1 MMDLVLL
8 LRGQWFSHHILPLVL
23 KPSKPNYRALFKEPA
38 AVFCWLTTGSTPRVT
53 VSLIHWLSPVHF
65 QVLRELRSLRL
76 LRRRR
81 LTLPVNIQ
89 IKGFNYCSLLA
100 RGGKRIKIKSSAVRS
115 YSTVGSIV
123 LGCCLGEA
131 GTACLYKPVGCN
143 LEGVGLSRSLGVNS
157 VEELIKKWS
166 LLGISYEWKHL
177 DWVCA

>member
-23 KPSKPNYRALFKEPA
+23 KPSEPNYRALLKEPA
-38 AVFCWLTTGSTPRVT
+38 AVFCWLMTGSTPRVT

-65 QVLRELRSLRL
+65 PVLRELLSLCL

-81 LTLPVNIQ
+81 LTLPVNNQ

-100 RGGKRIKIKSSAVRS
+100 GRGKWIKIKSSAVRS

-123 LGCCLGEA
+123 LGCCLREA

-143 LEGVGLSRSLGVNS
+143 LEGVGLSKSLGVNS
-157 VEELIKKWS
+157 VGELIKKWS
-166 LLGISYEWKHL
+166 LLGISYEWQHL